1 MAPRTNF
8 PSKHPLGKPSKGLAW
23 KVAHMWQDALVYR
36 VGAGG
41 EREGERQSERAR
53 ERERERES
61 EGERQRERKKRLR
74 AFEYRGGGRWA
85 RGYEPLV
92 RGRERQEVTS
102 PQ

>member
-53 ERERERES
+53 EREREK
-61 EGERQRERKKRLR
+61 ERVRERDRER
-74 AFEYRGGGRWA
+74 ER
-85 RGYEPLV
+85 RGYEPSNIV
-92 RGRERQEVTS
+92 GAGDGQEVTS
-102 PQ
+102 PW